1 MIKEEAMVL
10 SMTEK
15 VMAKELAMVWSKM
28 EKVLVWSMKEKMLV
42 WNTKVMELVMNM
54 TKKEIGR
61 MDLNWL
67 SMKTLVRSMMNKTK
81 MMMEDYLTMNHPDK
95 KATGIKLAGEG

>member
-28 EKVLVWSMKEKMLV
+28 EKVLVWSMKGTAFVGAAYFQLRKH
-42 WNTKVMELVMNM
+42 
-54 TKKEIGR
+54 IGGAVG
-61 MDLNWL
+61 WFF
-67 SMKTLVRSMMNKTK
+67 
-81 MMMEDYLTMNHPDK
+81 
-95 KATGIKLAGEG
+95 